1 MDALCA
7 EQNLPERINALKE
20 QMCLED
26 DVGPPDHAAQGPTDG
41 RSVVLLNTSSMPPLT
56 MPADS
61 GSPSGA
67 EMLIASERVQAKR
80 QKLEDL
86 RKLVGTLQAAA
97 RKPIDER
104 GSGD

>member
-7 EQNLPERINALKE
+7 EQNLPERINALK
-20 QMCLED
+20 QTCLED
-26 DVGPPDHAAQGPTDG
+26 DVGAPDHAAQAQVDG
-41 RSVVLLNTSSMPPLT
+41 SAVLNTSSMPPLT
-56 MPADS
+56 MPAES
-61 GSPSGA
+61 GFAEGA